1 MGIRVQKF
9 GGSSIANITMI
20 NNVARRIVK
29 AKEEGDQV
37 VVVLSAMGDTTDEL
51 LEKVQ
56 GITSHPPERE
66 IDMLL
71 STGEQVSIALM
82 AMAITELGYPA
93 VSMTGYQAGIQTD
106 NAYTRARILNIEPER
121 ISGELEQDKIVIVAG
136 FQGMNRY
143 NDITTLG
150 RGGSDTTA
158 VALAAALKADICEIY
173 TDVDGVYTA
182 DPRIEPRAK
191 KAGFYFL

>member
-1 MGIRVQKF
+1 LGIRVQKF

-136 FQGMNRY
+136 FQ
-143 NDITTLG
+143 
-150 RGGSDTTA
+150 
-158 VALAAALKADICEIY
+158 
-173 TDVDGVYTA
+173 
-182 DPRIEPRAK
+182 
-191 KAGFYFL
+191 